1 MKKGLPSH
9 IQKALRAAALLAV
22 PGRQEPLKK
31 KVFRKQREKRWN
43 NVGFMFC
50 FPFFANKNRAF

>member
-31 KVFRKQREKRWN
+31 KSFSEAEGKEVEQCRIYVLFSL
-43 NVGFMFC
+43 FC
-50 FPFFANKNRAF
+50 QQK

>member
-31 KVFRKQREKRWN
+31 KSFFGSRGKR
-43 NVGFMFC
+43 GGTM
-50 FPFFANKNRAF
+50 